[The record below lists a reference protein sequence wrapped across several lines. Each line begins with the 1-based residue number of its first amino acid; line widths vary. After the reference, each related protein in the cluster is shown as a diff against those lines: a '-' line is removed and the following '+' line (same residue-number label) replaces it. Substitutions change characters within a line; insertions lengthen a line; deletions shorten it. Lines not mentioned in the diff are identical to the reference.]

1 MREFLH
7 SFSRLE
13 LDKVKQRIQ
22 NYTLSPLGR
31 EHVENLAPSAD
42 LEEVRHSLAGVSEMK
57 RLLETDDYP
66 PLENVFD
73 IRTSLSRASI
83 ENYILSS
90 AELHQIAL
98 VLSTSEKIRS
108 YFARRQQLYPVMWRI
123 VNAIQPDKVLGY
135 NIGKAIDDEG
145 NVKDSASK
153 VLSSIRAQ
161 IVDKKHSLRRNLE
174 SILKSIA
181 EKEWAQEE
189 IITTRE
195 GRMVIP
201 VKSEHK
207 NRIPGFIHS
216 SSSSGATV
224 FVEPTVT
231 LELNNEIRTL
241 EFEERREVDKILKE
255 LTDQVRASRE
265 LLRQDAQGLGELDFI
280 HAKAKYSIEILGVEP
295 RISAG
300 GVVKL
305 IDAYHPVLLQRHKRS
320 EIVPLTLEFG
330 ASVRTIIIT
339 GPNSGGKTVAL
350 KTIGILSLLAQ
361 SGCHVPASGDTEMR
375 LFGEVFVEIGD
386 QQSIENDLSS
396 FSSHLSSLGE
406 ILKHAD
412 DSTLVLIDEI
422 CSNTDPSEGA
432 SLAAA
437 IIEELTRRGCL
448 SVITTHH
455 GSLKAFAVENS
466 FIENGAM
473 EFDQETLRP
482 SYRFL
487 PGIPGSSYAIEMAK
501 RIELP
506 LPVIARSM
514 ELKGN
519 EANKL
524 EQLIMELETKAQELK
539 HNLDSVSR
547 EKRELVEMNDS
558 YRLRTKRLESE
569 IKAMKATALEEAT
582 QIVEKASS
590 TIERV
595 VRDIRERSA
604 ESPAIASAK
613 KDVGELKRELK
624 QLEKELEIEPGNVLE
639 YKVGSH
645 VRLKGS
651 DTVGEILSAL
661 DRGMYLVLAG
671 GLKIKVPGD
680 ELRPAPAA
688 SGAVRRVPGV
698 ELQIEAKNEIDLRGM
713 YGDEAISAVEKF
725 ISDAL
730 VTGLHR
736 VDIIHGKGT
745 GALRKR
751 ITAFLKSNS
760 AIKSFRLG
768 EWNEGGAGVT
778 VVELN

>member
-1 MREFLH
+1 MHEFLH

-13 LDKVKQRIQ
+13 LDKVKQRIL

-31 EHVENLAPSAD
+31 EHVERLTPSDD
-42 LEEVRHSLAGVSEMK
+42 LGEIRKKLAGVSEMK

-66 PLENVFD
+66 PLENVVD
-73 IRTSLSRASI
+73 IRTGLSRASI
-83 ENYILSS
+83 EDYILSS

-98 VLSTSEKIRS
+98 VLSTSDRIRS
-108 YFARRQQLYPVMWRI
+108 YFSRRQQTYPVLWTI
-123 VNAIQPDKVLGY
+123 AGAVQPDKILGY
-135 NIGKAIDDEG
+135 NIGKAIDEEG

-153 VLSSIRAQ
+153 ALSSIRAQ
-161 IVDKKHSLRRNLE
+161 IVDKKQSLKRNLE
-174 SILKSIA
+174 AILKSIA

-189 IITTRE
+189 IITTRD

-241 EFEERREVDKILKE
+241 EFEERREVDKILKD
-255 LTDQVRASRE
+255 LTDQVRASRD
-265 LLRQDAQGLGELDFI
+265 LLRLDVQGLGELDFI
-280 HAKAKYSIEILGVEP
+280 HAKAKYSIEVLGVEP
-295 RISAG
+295 RIAHG

-305 IDAYHPVLLQRHKRS
+305 VDAYHPVLLQRHKRS
-320 EIVPLTLEFG
+320 EIVPLTFEFG
-330 ASVRTIIIT
+330 ESVRTVIIT

-350 KTIGILSLLAQ
+350 KTIGLLSLLVQ
-361 SGCHVPASGDTEMR
+361 SGCHIPASGDTEMR
-375 LFGEVFVEIGD
+375 LFGNVFVEIGD

-396 FSSHLSSLGE
+396 FSSHLASLGE

-466 FIENGAM
+466 LIENGAM
-473 EFDQETLRP
+473 EFDQKSLRP

-487 PGIPGSSYAIEMAK
+487 SGIPGSSYAIEMAK

-506 LPVIARSM
+506 PPVITRSM

-524 EQLIMELETKAQELK
+524 EQLIIELETKAQELK
-539 HNLDSVSR
+539 HKLDSINQ
-547 EKRELVEMNDS
+547 EKLQLVELIES
-558 YRLRTKRLESE
+558 YRSRTKQLERE
-569 IKAMKATALEEAT
+569 VKTMKAAAVEEAA

-613 KDVGELKRELK
+613 KEVGVLKGELKE
-624 QLEKELEIEPGNVLE
+624 LEKELELKETSPLDFSI
-639 YKVGSH
+639 GSR
-645 VRLKGS
+645 VRLKDS

-661 DRGMYLVLAG
+661 DHGLYLVLAG
-671 GLKIKVPGD
+671 GLKIKVPRD
-680 ELRPAPAA
+680 ELRPAPARSTPMRA
-688 SGAVRRVPGV
+688 TPAIDT
-698 ELQIEAKNEIDLRGM
+698 QIQAKNEIDLRGM

-751 ITAFLKSNS
+751 ITEFLKTNS